1 MDFNSHSALEGQH
14 AFLSASS
21 YHWINY
27 DDQKLRA
34 RYISAQAA
42 KRGTDLHEFA
52 HKAIVLKQR
61 LPKTRKTINMYV
73 NDGISYGMSVEQPL
87 YYSDNAF
94 GTADTISFD
103 GNRLRISDLKTG
115 ITVTSQHQ
123 LEVYAAYF
131 CLEYSQ
137 DPYQLVIELRI
148 YQNDDV
154 RFYEGNSDLI
164 SRIMDKTVDF
174 DMKIEAMKRENL

>member
-27 DDQKLRA
+27 DHQKLRA
-34 RYISAQAA
+34 RFLSAQAA

-61 LPKTRKTINMYV
+61 MPRTRKTINMYV

-103 GNRLRISDLKTG
+103 GHRLRISDLKTG
-115 ITVTSQHQ
+115 INVTSQHQ

-131 CLEYSQ
+131 CLEYGY
-137 DPYQLVIELRI
+137 DPFELQIELRI

-154 RFYEGNSDLI
+154 RFYDGIPELI
-164 SRIMDKTVDF
+164 TRIMDKIIDF
-174 DMKIEAMKRENL
+174 DAHLEELKRELL